1 MYNRAKRDFDVNVG
15 STSHVVGP
23 GTYELQN
30 STEKPRLGSTKKS
43 KAPFGTLSERK
54 TLEYVGQGVL
64 GPGAG
69 YYKVPSQFQAISG
82 LSVFCLP

>member
-1 MYNRAKRDFDVNVG
+1 MYNRAKRDFDVNLG
-15 STSHVVGP
+15 STPHVVGP
-23 GTYELQN
+23 GTYELLN
-30 STEKPRLGSTKKS
+30 CTEKPRLAKQKS

-54 TLEYVGQGVL
+54 TLEYVGQGIL

-82 LSVFCLP
+82 LLN